1 MDKYDMIVIGAG
13 LTGCALAV
21 ELAKQNVE
29 VLLLEKTDNPVNATV
44 LSYGGIAYWCGLDE
58 LTIKL
63 CEEAIEIYRHLHNQ
77 LDEDV
82 EFREITL
89 LFTIDKNQDVYKTF
103 EEYKRFHIQPELLD
117 VAETISLEPLINPE
131 AIAGSLK
138 FPQGHVNPVKLLQAY
153 RTKLEKLG
161 GKIIT
166 DEVISLRENKGR
178 IEGVNGKDN
187 SYLAEKVVVTAGAF
201 SRQILREAG
210 INLPLYFSQAQVIK
224 TPPSE
229 IKLST
234 LVMPATTNRLE
245 TEKKVAQEDIWES
258 QSDTIYGD
266 VLEAGA
272 IQFKDGS
279 YCLGQISQIIPNLN
293 PKIDA
298 KTGER
303 RLREAIGRILPALAQ
318 LPGRWYNCQVAFA
331 GGAPFLVREIP
342 EKEGLSVFSG
352 FTSPFV
358 FVPPLAYHFARHLVT
373 GFDEIIGLLA

>member
-1 MDKYDMIVIGAG
+1 MDKYDIIVIGAG

-21 ELAKQNVE
+21 ELAQQNAR

-44 LSYGGIAYWCGLDE
+44 LSYGGIAYWCGTDE

-63 CEEAIEIYRHLHNQ
+63 CEEAIEIYRNLHEQ

-82 EFREITL
+82 EFRDITL
-89 LFTIDKNQDVYKTF
+89 LFTIDKNQDVERTF
-103 EEYKRFHIQPELLD
+103 EEYKQFYIKPEFLD

-138 FPQGHVNPVKLLQAY
+138 FPQGHVNPSKLLSAY
-153 RTKLEKLG
+153 RRKLEKLG
-161 GKIIT
+161 GKIII
-166 DEVISLRENKGR
+166 DEGLSLRRNKGK
-178 IEGVNGKDN
+178 IEGVSGKNN
-187 SYLAEKVVVTAGAF
+187 SYLAEKVVVCAGAF
-201 SRQILREAG
+201 SRRIFQENG
-210 INLPLYFSQAQVIK
+210 VDLPLYFSQAQVVK
-224 TPPSE
+224 THPSD

-234 LVMPATTNRLE
+234 LVMPATTNRLD
-245 TEKKVAQEDIWES
+245 TEKKVAREAIWES

-279 YCLGQISQIIPNLN
+279 CCLGQISQIIPNLN

-298 KTGER
+298 KTSEK
-303 RLREAIGRILPALAQ
+303 RLREAIGKILPPLAQ
-318 LPGRWYNCQVAFA
+318 LPGNWYNCQVAFSKE
-331 GGAPFLVREIP
+331 APFLVKEIP
-342 EKEGLSVFSG
+342 EREGLSVFSG

-358 FVPPLAYHFARHLVT
+358 FAPPLARHFAHYLVT
-373 GFDEIIGLLA
+373 GEDEIIGLLA